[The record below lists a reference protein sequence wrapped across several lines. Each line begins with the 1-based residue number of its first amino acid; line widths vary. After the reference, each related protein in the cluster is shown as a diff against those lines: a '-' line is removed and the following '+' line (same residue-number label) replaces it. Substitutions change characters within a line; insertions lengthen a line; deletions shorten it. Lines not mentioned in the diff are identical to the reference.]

1 MPERGAGSGRVSGCG
16 CPTLQRFPISYRPES
31 VINVL
36 YADVESYCQRHDIPC
51 AAIQLGMKDE
61 ALYIKV
67 SAWQPVAFLVADWY
81 HTIPQRWRD
90 LAPAYGLHAS
100 LLPDY
105 SGGAPLVWAMINDE
119 KKTGI
124 TFFQFGDGVDSGPVL
139 GQVETEIHDD
149 DTIATLY
156 TRIEELRLA
165 LITEHTPARAVGAAV
180 LTPQDESK
188 RYILPQRGPK
198 DGLIDW
204 RAKRCCSV

>member
-1 MPERGAGSGRVSGCG
+1 V
-16 CPTLQRFPISYRPES
+16 
-31 VINVL
+31 VNVL

-51 AAIQLGMKDE
+51 AVIQLGMKDE

-90 LAPAYGLHAS
+90 LAPAYGLHVS

-124 TFFQFGDGVDSGPVL
+124 TFFQFDDGVDSGPVL

-165 LITEHTPARAVGAAV
+165 LITEHMPVLAVGTAV

-204 RAKRCCSV
+204 RAKRCYSV